1 MVAGGETVPQQSGRE
16 HRRRTRH
23 LLSDARGRLKS
34 HALKLLGFA
43 VLAYLVLR
51 LLPGLEKALE
61 ALQNVG
67 VWWIVGGM
75 AVEIVSE
82 AGYVIS
88 WRGILD
94 PEDLL
99 SQEGRGKLT
108 GQRVAWAQLAG
119 GMIVPGGA
127 IGSIGVGAW
136 MLHRLGIS
144 TERVGE
150 RQLTLMTLNTAIDAI
165 AIAFF
170 GLGLASGLFSGK
182 ENLAL
187 TLLPAVLA
195 GAALVLALAVARG
208 EEHLAKRLEAKHPK
222 IAKGMSTLSLAVQ
235 NTKSMLGDRDSKRI
249 VLGAVV
255 YLVFDIAVL
264 WGAFSAIDAHP
275 VPGFAVV
282 AMSYLVGGLAGSIPL
297 PANLGAV
304 TGIGGMLIAF
314 GIAHDEAIAALVL
327 YEAIGYLVPLIGG
340 TIAYLFLRSALGTKG
355 DDESDEGTAT
365 PVASE
370 AGTARA

>member
-1 MVAGGETVPQQSGRE
+1 MARAETVSQEPQRKHQ
-16 HRRRTRH
+16 RRTRQ

-43 VLAYLVLR
+43 FLAYLVLR
-51 LLPGLEKALE
+51 LLPGLEQALE

-67 VWWIVGGM
+67 IWWIVGGM

-82 AGYVIS
+82 AGYVTS

-99 SQEGRGKLT
+99 SQEGRGRLT

-144 TERVGE
+144 TDRVGE
-150 RQLTLMTLNTAIDAI
+150 RQLTLMTLNTAIDAL
-165 AIAFF
+165 AIALF
-170 GLGLASGLFSGK
+170 GLGLASGLFTGK

-195 GAALVLALAVARG
+195 GLALVLALAVARG
-208 EEHLAKRLEAKHPK
+208 EEHMAERLEAKHPK
-222 IAKGMSTLSLAVQ
+222 IAKGMRTLSLAVQ

-249 VLGAVV
+249 VMGAVA

-264 WGAFSAIDAHP
+264 WGAFFALGAHP
-275 VPGFAVV
+275 APGFAVV

-314 GIAHDEAIAALVL
+314 GVPHDEAIAALVL

-340 TIAYLFLRSALGTKG
+340 AVAYLFLRSALGAKG
-355 DDESDEGTAT
+355 DDESDEGTGT
-365 PVASE
+365 PLTSE
-370 AGTARA
+370 AGAARA